1 MKNNEAI
8 VCADGFAMSVQA
20 SASTYCR
27 PRVNS
32 ADRYQEV
39 EVGFPSEKEDLQL
52 PYIDAFNE
60 DDPRECVYAYVPA
73 EIVTA
78 ICAKHGGIVTGE
90 LPAGIPY
97 LVADP

>member
-1 MKNNEAI
+1 MKNNEVI
-8 VCADGFAMSVQA
+8 VCADGFTMSVQA
-20 SASTYCR
+20 SATAYCY
-27 PRVNS
+27 PRRNF
-32 ADRYQEV
+32 ADRYLEV
-39 EVGFPSEKEDLQL
+39 EVGFPSEKEGLLL
-52 PYIDAFNE
+52 PHIEGSKE